1 MKLKTVLHLILI
13 LDILILAGAAAGQAA
28 APISNYRPEEMTSE
42 STVDLK
48 IDEIFIKNEY
58 IQIKYIFKIIEISK
72 KAQTKMSLDELFYD
86 KSSKGKIDFY
96 SNEEIVEFLD
106 PVSLNNLKI
115 EYTDKNNFSYSI
127 IEPEIIVSLFENAS
141 IEVNE
146 EIMNI
151 TDEEEF
157 IRSENK
163 LNLSLFTR
171 NISRDQ
177 KIITTDLRVES
188 KDNTFLNTTVKTIN
202 GEENLVGILVINNSD
217 LARSQ
222 KKIYAVYL
230 KAISLRELSK
240 DNNKIINLDG
250 LNNIVSSTIFNNK
263 KRGEEKYILLFIGE
277 NNSIKSKIVF
287 KKEYALYLDYEEN
300 DYIMLGLDK
309 TMFSKLN
316 LELNVYA
323 WNKNEY
329 YLSLGVNEEVRVNP
343 YFSLGAG
350 VYPIVYEV
358 ESEKFQEEYY
368 WVNAKI
374 FIFNEKNQINLFYQ
388 QKNEKEDLRLELS
401 RKFWDNLDIILANE
415 INKDRKEEWELG
427 LKWNF

>member
-28 APISNYRPEEMTSE
+28 APISNYKPEEMISE

-177 KIITTDLRVES
+177 KIITTDLRVET
-188 KDNTFLNTTVKTIN
+188 KNNTFLNTTVKTIN
-202 GEENLVGILVINNSD
+202 GEENLVGILV
-217 LARSQ
+217 
-222 KKIYAVYL
+222 
-230 KAISLRELSK
+230 
-240 DNNKIINLDG
+240 
-250 LNNIVSSTIFNNK
+250 
-263 KRGEEKYILLFIGE
+263 
-277 NNSIKSKIVF
+277 
-287 KKEYALYLDYEEN
+287 
-300 DYIMLGLDK
+300 M
-309 TMFSKLN
+309 
-316 LELNVYA
+316 
-323 WNKNEY
+323 
-329 YLSLGVNEEVRVNP
+329 P
-343 YFSLGAG
+343 
-350 VYPIVYEV
+350 
-358 ESEKFQEEYY
+358 
-368 WVNAKI
+368 
-374 FIFNEKNQINLFYQ
+374 
-388 QKNEKEDLRLELS
+388 
-401 RKFWDNLDIILANE
+401 
-415 INKDRKEEWELG
+415 
-427 LKWNF
+427 

>member
-28 APISNYRPEEMTSE
+28 APISNYRPEEMISE

-177 KIITTDLRVES
+177 KIITTDLRVET
-188 KDNTFLNTTVKTIN
+188 KNNTFLNTTVKTIN

-287 KKEYALYLDYEEN
+287 KREYALYLDYEEN

-329 YLSLGVNEEVRVNP
+329 NLSLGVNEEVRVNS

-358 ESEKFQEEYY
+358 KSEKFQDEYY

>member
-28 APISNYRPEEMTSE
+28 APISNYRPEEIISE
-42 STVDLK
+42 SAADLK

-72 KAQTKMSLDELFYD
+72 KAQTKMNLDELFYD

-96 SNEEIVEFLD
+96 SNDEIVEFLD
-106 PVSLNNLKI
+106 PVSLNNIKI
-115 EYTDKNNFSYSI
+115 EYKDKNNFSYSI

-146 EIMNI
+146 EVMNI

-157 IRSENK
+157 IRLENK
-163 LNLSLFTR
+163 LNLTLFTR

-177 KIITTDLRVES
+177 KIITTDLRVET
-188 KDNTFLNTTVKTIN
+188 KDNTFLNTTIKTIN

-217 LARSQ
+217 LARNQ
-222 KKIYAVYL
+222 KKLYAVYI
-230 KAISLRELSK
+230 KAISLRKLSK

-250 LNNIVSSTIFNNK
+250 LNNIVSSTIFDNK
-263 KRGEEKYILLFIGE
+263 RDEEKYILLFIGE

-287 KKEYALYLDYEEN
+287 KREFALYLDYEED
-300 DYIMLGLDK
+300 DYIMLGVDK

-316 LELNVYA
+316 LELNAYT
-323 WNKNEY
+323 WNQIEY
-329 YLSLGVNEEVRVNP
+329 YLSLGVNEEVRVSP

-374 FIFNEKNQINLFYQ
+374 FIFNEKNQISLFYQ

-401 RKFWDNLDIILANE
+401 RKFWNNLDIILANE

>member
-28 APISNYRPEEMTSE
+28 APISNYKPEEMISE

-177 KIITTDLRVES
+177 KIITTDLRVET
-188 KDNTFLNTTVKTIN
+188 KNNTFLNTTVKTIN

-287 KKEYALYLDYEEN
+287 KREYALYLDYEEN

-329 YLSLGVNEEVRVNP
+329 NLSLGVNEEVRVNS

-358 ESEKFQEEYY
+358 KSEKFQDEYY

-374 FIFNEKNQINLFYQ
+374 FIFNEKNKINVFYQ
-388 QKNEKEDLRLELS
+388 EKNEKEVLRLELS

>member
-28 APISNYRPEEMTSE
+28 APISNYRPEEMISE

-177 KIITTDLRVES
+177 KIITTDLRVET
-188 KDNTFLNTTVKTIN
+188 KNNTFLNTTVKTIN
-202 GEENLVGILVINNSD
+202 GKENLVGILVINNSD

-287 KKEYALYLDYEEN
+287 KREYALYLDYEEN

-329 YLSLGVNEEVRVNP
+329 NLSLGVNEEVRVNS

-358 ESEKFQEEYY
+358 KSEKFQDEYY

-374 FIFNEKNQINLFYQ
+374 FIFNDKNQINVFYQ

>member
-28 APISNYRPEEMTSE
+28 APISNYRPEEMISE

-72 KAQTKMSLDELFYD
+72 KTQTKMSLDELFYD

-171 NISRDQ
+171 NISSDQ
-177 KIITTDLRVES
+177 KIITTDLRVET
-188 KDNTFLNTTVKTIN
+188 KNNTFLNTTVKTIN

-287 KKEYALYLDYEEN
+287 KREYALYLDYEEN

-358 ESEKFQEEYY
+358 KSEKFQDEYY

-374 FIFNEKNQINLFYQ
+374 FIFNDKNQINVFYQ
-388 QKNEKEDLRLELS
+388 QKNEKEVLRLELS

>member
-28 APISNYRPEEMTSE
+28 APISNYRPEEMISE

-177 KIITTDLRVES
+177 KIITTDLRVET
-188 KDNTFLNTTVKTIN
+188 KNNTFLNTTVKTIN

-287 KKEYALYLDYEEN
+287 KREYALYLDYEEN

-329 YLSLGVNEEVRVNP
+329 NLSLGVNEEVRVNS

-358 ESEKFQEEYY
+358 KSEKFQDEYY

-374 FIFNEKNQINLFYQ
+374 FIFNDKNQINVFYQ

>member
-28 APISNYRPEEMTSE
+28 APISNYRPEEMISE

-177 KIITTDLRVES
+177 KIITTDLRVET
-188 KDNTFLNTTVKTIN
+188 KNNTFLNTTVKTIN
-202 GEENLVGILVINNSD
+202 GKENLVGILVINNSD

-287 KKEYALYLDYEEN
+287 KREYALYLDYEEN

-329 YLSLGVNEEVRVNP
+329 NLSLGVNEEVRVNS

-358 ESEKFQEEYY
+358 KSEKFQDEYY